1 MSPSSTKKSAPATRD
16 AEATKGR
23 ILDAAEDEF
32 ARGGLLGARTE
43 AIAAKTGVTKSMIFY
58 HFGDKEGLYQAVLER
73 AVSMRVATLQKT
85 DLHNANVEVSLRNFV
100 DSFLR
105 DLSGNPNLPAIF
117 FYEGIQ
123 NKGKF
128 YSQIAITSLY
138 APLVDILK
146 RGSESGQFR
155 DVDPLHSAVNIIGMC
170 VFYYCSIDNVKH
182 LWPPGTNPL
191 SAEMIEMHRRMA
203 VEQTV
208 ASVLAPCPKSIEVDT
223 ETESK

>member
-1 MSPSSTKKSAPATRD
+1 MSPLPTKKHAPATRD
-16 AEATKGR
+16 AEATKTR
-23 ILDAAEDEF
+23 ILDAAEEEF

-58 HFGDKEGLYQAVLER
+58 HFEDKEGLYQAVLER
-73 AVSMRVATLQKT
+73 AVSNRVASLQKI
-85 DLHNANVEVSLRNFV
+85 DIHNVDAEISLRNFV
-100 DSFLR
+100 ESFLK

-123 NKGKF
+123 NKGRF

-138 APLVDILK
+138 TPIVDIIR
-146 RGSESGQFR
+146 RGIESGQFR
-155 DVDPLHSAVNIIGMC
+155 DVDPLHSAVNIVGMC
-170 VFYYCSIDNVKH
+170 VFYYCNIDNVKH

-203 VEQTV
+203 AEQTV
-208 ASVLAPCPKSIEVDT
+208 ASVREH
-223 ETESK
+223 

>member
-1 MSPSSTKKSAPATRD
+1 MSPTSSKKHAPLVRD

-23 ILDAAEDEF
+23 ILDAAEEEF

-85 DLHNANVEVSLRNFV
+85 DLHNSDAEVALRNFV

-146 RGSESGQFR
+146 RGSESKQFR
-155 DVDPLHSAVNIIGMC
+155 ELDPLHAAVNIIGMC
-170 VFYYCSIDNVKH
+170 VFYFCSIDNVKH
-182 LWPPGTNPL
+182 LWPAGTNPL
-191 SAEMIEMHRRMA
+191 CPEMIDMHRRMA

-208 ASVLAPCPKSIEVDT
+208 ASVLAPCPE
-223 ETESK
+223 